1 MAIFRHIDAL
11 PPAARGAVV
20 AIGNFDG
27 VHPGH
32 RALIEVAAGEA
43 KRLGAPLGV
52 LTFEPHPRSVFRP
65 EDPPFRLTPLR
76 AKSHALEALGVE
88 HLYVLHFDR
97 AFAAKTAEAF
107 VREILVEGLAA
118 RHLVV
123 GWDFCFGHK
132 RAGDAALL
140 QSLGDELGFGVSAV
154 EPVTADNGE
163 IYSSSTVRRYLAEG
177 QPAAA
182 ARLLGRPWEIE
193 GRVEQGDQRGRTLGF
208 PTANLALGDYV
219 VPALGVYA
227 VRVMI
232 DEAAESDCY
241 PAVANLGRRPTVGGT
256 RIQLEVH
263 FFDFDQD
270 LYGRHLRVRLIEFL
284 RPEKKFDGLEGL
296 RAQIAEDSLRARALL
311 AEQPETG
318 TAPAEADRP
327 GPSPDKLK

>member
-43 KRLGAPLGV
+43 KRLGAPLSV

-65 EDPPFRLTPLR
+65 QDPPFRLTPLR
-76 AKSHALEALGVE
+76 SKSHALEALGVE

-118 RHLVV
+118 RHVVV

-132 RAGDAALL
+132 RAGNAALL
-140 QSLGDELGFGVSAV
+140 RNLGDELGFGVSAV

-163 IYSSSTVRRYLAEG
+163 VYSSSTVRRYLAEG

-232 DEAAESDCY
+232 DEAGESAWY

-263 FFDFDQD
+263 LFDFDQD

-296 RAQIAEDSLRARALL
+296 RAQIAEDSLRARDLL
-311 AEQPETG
+311 AEQRDTD
-318 TAPAEADRP
+318 AVPAGADRP
-327 GPSPDKLK
+327 GPSPDS